1 MKFWINNK
9 PEIVYLQIFDFKE
22 NMKIRSFLMLLLVVL
37 AIVSCRTR
45 NDINYLQDV
54 DKAATETAL
63 RMENNTLQPG
73 DQLVI
78 NIMAKDLDVV
88 KPFNQNYSSG
98 QILQNPQLS
107 GNVSPA
113 INTASGPTYTIDQ
126 NGNIDFPVLG
136 TIAVKGLSIGQFKQ
150 EIYNRVTR
158 YVKEPT
164 ISVKLNNFRVSLMG
178 EVARPGEYII
188 VDGQTNLM
196 KALALAGDLT
206 MYGVR
211 DNVLL
216 IRTVDGKMEKV
227 RVDLTRSDFINSP
240 YYNLKQGDVIYVS
253 ANKTKEKTSRLDPNM
268 PIYISVASIVV
279 TILALVF
286 KK

>member
-1 MKFWINNK
+1 
-9 PEIVYLQIFDFKE
+9 
-22 NMKIRSFLMLLLVVL
+22 MKIRSILLLLV
-37 AIVSCRTR
+37 AIFTIASCRAH

-54 DKAATETAL
+54 DKAATETAF

-98 QILQNPQLS
+98 QLLQNPQLS
-107 GNVSPA
+107 GNTPSTIP
-113 INTASGPTYTIDQ
+113 TASGPTYVVSE
-126 NGNIDFPVLG
+126 NGEIDFPVLG
-136 TIAVKGLSIGQFKQ
+136 KLETKNMTLEQFKQ
-150 EIYNRVTR
+150 KLYNKLT
-158 YVKEPT
+158 YYIKEPT
-164 ISVKLNNFRVSLMG
+164 VSVKLNNFRVSVMG
-178 EVARPGEYII
+178 EVNRPGEFI
-188 VDGQTNLM
+188 VADGQTNLM
-196 KALALAGDLT
+196 KALAMAGDLT
-206 MYGVR
+206 MYGKR
-211 DNVLL
+211 DDVLL
-216 IRTVDGKMEKV
+216 VRNIDGKIEKV
-227 RVDLTRSDFINSP
+227 RIDLTRSDFMNSP

-253 ANKTKEKTSRLDPNM
+253 SNKTREKTSRLDPNM

>member
-1 MKFWINNK
+1 
-9 PEIVYLQIFDFKE
+9 
-22 NMKIRSFLMLLLVVL
+22 MKIRSFLILLLVAL

-54 DKAATETAL
+54 DKAATETAI

-78 NIMAKDLDVV
+78 NVMAKDLDVV

-113 INTASGPTYTIDQ
+113 IPTTSGPTYIINQD
-126 NGNIDFPVLG
+126 GDIDFPVLG
-136 TIAVKGLSIGQFKQ
+136 KLNTKGLTLDQFKQ
-150 EIYNRVTR
+150 SLHNKIVR
-158 YVKEPT
+158 YIKEPT
-164 ISVKLNNFRVSLMG
+164 ISVKLNNFRVSVMG
-178 EVARPGEYII
+178 EVVRPGEYVIT
-188 VDGQTNLM
+188 DGQTNFM
-196 KALALAGDLT
+196 KALAMAGDLT
-206 MYGVR
+206 MYGIR

-216 IRTVDGKMEKV
+216 VRTVDGKIEKV
-227 RVDLTRSDFINSP
+227 RVDLTRSDFMDSP

-279 TILALVF
+279 TIF
-286 KK
+286 INNNISIR

>member
-1 MKFWINNK
+1 LINNK
-9 PEIVYLQIFDFKE
+9 PEIVYLQIFDLKK
-22 NMKIRSFLMLLLVVL
+22 NMKIRSILLLLVATL

-54 DKAATETAL
+54 DKVATETAI

-98 QILQNPQLS
+98 LLLQNPQIS
-107 GNVSPA
+107 GNISPA
-113 INTASGPTYTIDQ
+113 MPTSTGPTFIIDS
-126 NGNIDFPVLG
+126 NGEIDFPVLG
-136 TIAVKGLSIGQFKQ
+136 KLETKGLSVEQFK
-150 EIYNRVTR
+150 ESLYNRIKR
-158 YVKEPT
+158 YIKEPT
-164 ISVKLNNFRVSLMG
+164 VSVKLNNFRVSVMG
-178 EVARPGEYII
+178 EVVRPGEYVIA
-188 VDGQTNLM
+188 DGQTNFM

-206 MYGVR
+206 MYGIR
-211 DNVLL
+211 DNILL
-216 IRTVDGKMEKV
+216 VRTVDGKMEKV
-227 RVDLTRSDFINSP
+227 RIDITRSDFMDSP

>member
-1 MKFWINNK
+1 MINNK
-9 PEIVYLQIFDFKE
+9 PEIVYLQIFDLKK
-22 NMKIRSFLMLLLVVL
+22 NMKIRSILLLLVATL

-54 DKAATETAL
+54 DKAATETAI

-98 QILQNPQLS
+98 QILQNPQLT
-107 GNVSPA
+107 GNVSPTSP
-113 INTASGPTYTIDQ
+113 TASGPTYIIDQ
-126 NGNIDFPVLG
+126 NGEIDFPVLG
-136 TIAVKGLSIGQFKQ
+136 KLETRGLTVEQFKNNL
-150 EIYNRVTR
+150 YNKITR
-158 YVKEPT
+158 YIKEPT
-164 ISVKLNNFRVSLMG
+164 VSVKLNNFRVSVMG
-178 EVARPGEYII
+178 EVARPGEY
-188 VDGQTNLM
+188 VVADGQTTLM

-206 MYGVR
+206 MYGMR
-211 DNVLL
+211 DNILL
-216 IRTVDGKMEKV
+216 VRTVDGKMEKV
-227 RVDLTRSDFINSP
+227 RVDLTRSDFMDSP

>member
-1 MKFWINNK
+1 
-9 PEIVYLQIFDFKE
+9 
-22 NMKIRSFLMLLLVVL
+22 MKIRSILLLLVATL

-54 DKAATETAL
+54 DKVATETAI

-98 QILQNPQLS
+98 LLLQNPQIS
-107 GNVSPA
+107 GNISPA
-113 INTASGPTYTIDQ
+113 MPTSTGPTFIIDS
-126 NGNIDFPVLG
+126 NGEIDFPVLG
-136 TIAVKGLSIGQFKQ
+136 KLETKGLSVEQFK
-150 EIYNRVTR
+150 ESLYNRIKR
-158 YVKEPT
+158 YIKEPT
-164 ISVKLNNFRVSLMG
+164 VSVKLNNFRVSVMG
-178 EVARPGEYII
+178 EVVRPGEYVIA
-188 VDGQTNLM
+188 DGQTNFM

-206 MYGVR
+206 MYGIR
-211 DNVLL
+211 DNILL
-216 IRTVDGKMEKV
+216 VRTVDGKMEKV
-227 RVDLTRSDFINSP
+227 RIDITRSDFMDSP

>member
-1 MKFWINNK
+1 
-9 PEIVYLQIFDFKE
+9 
-22 NMKIRSFLMLLLVVL
+22 MKIRSFLILLLVAL

-54 DKAATETAL
+54 DRAATETAL

-78 NIMAKDLDVV
+78 TITARDLDVV

-98 QILQNPQLS
+98 QVLQNPQLS
-107 GNVSPA
+107 GNVVPTTPTS
-113 INTASGPTYTIDQ
+113 SGPTYIIDK
-126 NGNIDFPVLG
+126 NGEIDFPILG
-136 TIAVKGLSIGQFKQ
+136 KLSTRGLTIDNFKQ
-150 EIYNRVTR
+150 NLYEKVTR

-164 ISVKLNNFRVSLMG
+164 INVKLNNFRVSVMG
-178 EVARPGEYII
+178 EVNRPGEYI
-188 VDGQTNLM
+188 VADGQTNLM

-206 MYGVR
+206 IYGVR

-216 IRTVDGKMEKV
+216 VRAIDGKIEKV
-227 RVDLTRSDFINSP
+227 RIDLTRSDFMDSP

>member
-1 MKFWINNK
+1 
-9 PEIVYLQIFDFKE
+9 
-22 NMKIRSFLMLLLVVL
+22 MKIRSILLLLV
-37 AIVSCRTR
+37 AILTIASCRTR

-63 RMENNTLQPG
+63 QMENNTLQPG

-107 GNVSPA
+107 GNVSPT
-113 INTASGPTYTIDQ
+113 IPTTSGPTYIIDQ
-126 NGNIDFPVLG
+126 NGEIDFPVLG
-136 TIAVKGLSIGQFKQ
+136 KLYTKGLTLDKFK
-150 EIYNRVTR
+150 ESLYNRIIR
-158 YVKEPT
+158 YVKYPT
-164 ISVKLNNFRVSLMG
+164 ISVKLINFRVSVMG
-178 EVARPGEYII
+178 EVARPGEYVIA
-188 VDGQTNLM
+188 DGQTNLM

-211 DNVLL
+211 DNILL
-216 IRTVDGKMEKV
+216 VRTIDGKMEKV
-227 RVDLTRSDFINSP
+227 RVDITRSDFINSP

>member
-1 MKFWINNK
+1 
-9 PEIVYLQIFDFKE
+9 
-22 NMKIRSFLMLLLVVL
+22 MKIRSILLLFTAIL
-37 AIVSCRTR
+37 IIVSCRTR

-63 RMENNTLQPG
+63 RMESNTLQPG

-98 QILQNPQLS
+98 QGLQSVQLT
-107 GNVSPA
+107 GNATPTSSMS
-113 INTASGPTYTIDQ
+113 SGPSYTIDQ
-126 NGNIDFPVLG
+126 NGQIDFPILG
-136 TIAVKGLSIGQFKQ
+136 KLETKGLTLEQFKNNLYSK
-150 EIYNRVTR
+150 ITR
-158 YVKEPT
+158 YIKEPT
-164 ISVKLNNFRVSLMG
+164 VSVKLNNFRVSVMG
-178 EVARPGEYII
+178 EVARPGEYVIA
-188 VDGQTNLM
+188 DGQTNLM

-206 MYGVR
+206 MYGIR
-211 DNVLL
+211 DNILL
-216 IRTVDGKMEKV
+216 VRTVDGNMEKV
-227 RVDLTRSDFINSP
+227 RIDITRSDFINSP

>member
-1 MKFWINNK
+1 
-9 PEIVYLQIFDFKE
+9 
-22 NMKIRSFLMLLLVVL
+22 MKIKSFLLLLL
-37 AIVSCRTR
+37 TTLIIISCRTR

-54 DKAATETAL
+54 DKVAIETAL

-78 NIMAKDLDVV
+78 NIMAKDMDVV

-98 QILQNPQLS
+98 QTLQNPQIS
-107 GNVSPA
+107 GNLSP
-113 INTASGPTYTIDQ
+113 ITPTASGPTYIIDQ
-126 NGNIDFPVLG
+126 EGNIDFPVLG
-136 TIAVKGLSIGQFKQ
+136 KLKTKGLTLEEFKSSLVDKV
-150 EIYNRVTR
+150 IHYI
-158 YVKEPT
+158 KEPT
-164 ISVKLNNFRVSLMG
+164 VSVKLNNFRVSVMG
-178 EVARPGEYII
+178 EVARPGEYVIA
-188 VDGQTNLM
+188 DGQTNLM

-206 MYGVR
+206 MYGTR
-211 DNVLL
+211 NDVLL
-216 IRTVDGKMEKV
+216 VRTVDGKMEKA
-227 RVDLTRSDFINSP
+227 RIDITRSDFMDSP

>member
-1 MKFWINNK
+1 
-9 PEIVYLQIFDFKE
+9 
-22 NMKIRSFLMLLLVVL
+22 MKIRSILLLL
-37 AIVSCRTR
+37 TAILTIASCRAR
-45 NDINYLQDV
+45 NDINYLQDI

-98 QILQNPQLS
+98 QILQNNQMS
-107 GNVSPA
+107 GNTSPA
-113 INTASGPTYTIDQ
+113 IPTSSGPTYVIDTKGQ
-126 NGNIDFPVLG
+126 IDFPVLG
-136 TIAVKGLSIGQFKQ
+136 KIDTKGLTVEELKQ
-150 EIYNRVTR
+150 SIYNKITR
-158 YVKEPT
+158 YIKEPT
-164 ISVKLNNFRVSLMG
+164 VSVRLNNFKIAVMG
-178 EVARPGEYII
+178 EVVRPGEF
-188 VDGQTNLM
+188 VVADGQTNLM
-196 KALALAGDLT
+196 KALAMAGDLT
-206 MYGVR
+206 MYGIR
-211 DNVLL
+211 DNILVV
-216 IRTVDGKMEKV
+216 RTIDGKIEKA
-227 RVDLTRSDFINSP
+227 RIDITRSDFINSP

>member
-1 MKFWINNK
+1 
-9 PEIVYLQIFDFKE
+9 
-22 NMKIRSFLMLLLVVL
+22 MKIRSILMLLLIAL
-37 AIVSCRTR
+37 AIVSCKTR

-54 DKAATETAL
+54 DKEATETAL
-63 RMENNTLQPG
+63 RMENNTLQSG

-98 QILQNPQLS
+98 QLLQNPQLS

-113 INTASGPTYTIDQ
+113 MNTASGPTYTIDQ

-136 TIAVKGLSIGQFKQ
+136 TLAVKGLSIGQFKQ
-150 EIYNRVTR
+150 EIYNKVTR

-164 ISVKLNNFRVSLMG
+164 ISVKLNNFRVSVMG
-178 EVARPGEYII
+178 EVSRPGEYII
-188 VDGQTNLM
+188 ADGQTNLM

-206 MYGVR
+206 IYGVR

>member
-1 MKFWINNK
+1 
-9 PEIVYLQIFDFKE
+9 
-22 NMKIRSFLMLLLVVL
+22 MKIRSILLLLLVILTMV
-37 AIVSCRTR
+37 ACRTR

-63 RMENNTLQPG
+63 RMETNTLQSG

-107 GNVSPA
+107 GNISP
-113 INTASGPTYTIDQ
+113 TSPTTSGPTYIIDQ
-126 NGNIDFPVLG
+126 NGEIDFPVLG
-136 TIAVKGLSIGQFKQ
+136 KLATRGLTVEQFKNNL
-150 EIYNRVTR
+150 YNKITR
-158 YVKEPT
+158 YIKEPT
-164 ISVKLNNFRVSLMG
+164 VSVKLNNFRISVMG
-178 EVARPGEYII
+178 EVARPGEY
-188 VDGQTNLM
+188 VVADGQTNLM

-206 MYGVR
+206 IYGKR
-211 DNVLL
+211 DDILL
-216 IRTVDGKMEKV
+216 VRTVDGKIEKA
-227 RVDLTRSDFINSP
+227 RVDILRSDFIDSP

-253 ANKTKEKTSRLDPNM
+253 ANKTREKSSRLDPNM
-268 PIYISVASIVV
+268 PIYISVASIIV
-279 TILALVF
+279 TILALVI

>member
-9 PEIVYLQIFDFKE
+9 PEIVYLQIFDLKK
-22 NMKIRSFLMLLLVVL
+22 NMKIRSILLLLVATL

-54 DKAATETAL
+54 DKAATETAI

-107 GNVSPA
+107 GNISPA
-113 INTASGPTYTIDQ
+113 IPTTSGPSYVIDQ
-126 NGNIDFPVLG
+126 KGEIDFPVLG
-136 TIAVKGLSIGQFKQ
+136 KVAAQGLTVDQFKSALV
-150 EIYNRVTR
+150 NRISR
-158 YVKEPT
+158 YIKEPT
-164 ISVKLNNFRVSLMG
+164 VSVKLNNFRVSVMG
-178 EVARPGEYII
+178 EVARPGEYI
-188 VDGQTNLM
+188 VADGQTTLM

-206 MYGVR
+206 IYGKRDDILLVR
-211 DNVLL
+211 S
-216 IRTVDGKMEKV
+216 VDGKIEKA
-227 RVDLTRSDFINSP
+227 RVDILRSDFMDSP

-253 ANKTKEKTSRLDPNM
+253 ANKTKEKSSRLDPNM
-268 PIYISVASIVV
+268 PIYISVASIIV
-279 TILALVF
+279 TILALVI